1 VFRLQEFKFNWYPQ
15 EPQLQK
21 NKVKPLE
28 FSIYISAAGF
38 VPALILKLK
47 DYNIKKKKKKK
58 KKQKQPS
65 YRDMFEE
72 QTKSLFKLEWVT
84 NADLETFC
92 WMMSS

>member
-47 DYNIKKKKKKK
+47 DYNIKKKKK
-58 KKQKQPS
+58 
-65 YRDMFEE
+65 EE
-72 QTKSLFKLEWVT
+72 EEAEAAIIQRYVWRTNKILVQAWVGHK
-84 NADLETFC
+84 C
-92 WMMSS
+92 WFRNFLLNDV